1 MPKILI
7 SDNGL
12 QFDSKAF
19 RRYCSELEIVNI
31 YSTPSYP
38 QSSSQAKT
46 TNKSIVNGLKKRLD
60 DLKGQ
65 WAEELSSVLWAYQTT
80 PQCST
85 GKTPFSMTYGVEAV
99 ILVETRLLTSQT
111 NMFQVEENDQLL
123 CKHLDLIE
131 ESQDVASIRLANYQ
145 QRICRGY
152 NKGIKNKEFI
162 LEDLMLRK
170 VLGNTQDPAMG
181 KLGPTWEGLI
191 GSHPLLGLVLIG

>member
-1 MPKILI
+1 VGIDYFTKWVEAEPLANIQDTDVRRFVWKNIVTQFGLPKILI

-19 RRYCSELEIVNI
+19 WRYCLELEIVNI

-38 QSSSQAKT
+38 QSNSQAKT

-85 GKTPFSMTYGVEAV
+85 GKTPFLMTYGVEAV
-99 ILVETRLLTSQT
+99 ILVETGLLTSQT
-111 NMFQVEENDQLL
+111 DMFQVEENDQLL

-131 ESQDVASIRLANYQ
+131 ESQDVASIRLANY
-145 QRICRGY
+145 
-152 NKGIKNKEFI
+152 
-162 LEDLMLRK
+162 
-170 VLGNTQDPAMG
+170 
-181 KLGPTWEGLI
+181 
-191 GSHPLLGLVLIG
+191 